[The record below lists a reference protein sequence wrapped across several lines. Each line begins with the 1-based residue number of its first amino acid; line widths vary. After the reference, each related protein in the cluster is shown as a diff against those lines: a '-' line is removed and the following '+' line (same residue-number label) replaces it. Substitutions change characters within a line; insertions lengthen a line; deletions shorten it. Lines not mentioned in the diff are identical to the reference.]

1 MNSLNVG
8 LAPFARRA
16 SGPVEELSIQESA
29 PNAENATANGVA
41 STQVKASLDSGI
53 VVCCGNQYGMVS
65 ILRNSLNRNK
75 RASRTEGV
83 IRLLLIILWAL
94 VVVVLGFYSGLAYH
108 HH

>member
-1 MNSLNVG
+1 MLVE
-8 LAPFARRA
+8 LRE
-16 SGPVEELSIQESA
+16 PVEELSIQESA
-29 PNAENATANGVA
+29 PNAEKATANGVA